1 MTCSKLPLTDVDSSI
16 PVCAPMSYE
25 VGVCFCFM
33 DQCLEAVRYQHM
45 EVCGNTTAPSMD
57 TLESQED
64 NNSTSNETQYNLEKH
79 LAEMFG
85 WVLSGG
91 L

>member
-1 MTCSKLPLTDVDSSI
+1 MSCSKLPLTDVDSSI

-33 DQCLEAVRYQHM
+33 DQCLEDVRFQHM
-45 EVCGNTTAPSMD
+45 QYCGTTTAPTMD
-57 TLESQED
+57 TVQTQD
-64 NNSTSNETQYNLEKH
+64 KNNVTSNATDYNVEKH

-85 WVLSGG
+85 WVNNPG
-91 L
+91 